1 MPSSL
6 QDSPVRFGSW
16 LSVVWGR
23 KIRCKHRTPD
33 FLGQAQWNSMGDE
46 FVESQFEISYIVGA
60 SVVLLLFIWNSSWF
74 DDCTLTLINE
84 HGRIWV

>member
-1 MPSSL
+1 
-6 QDSPVRFGSW
+6 
-16 LSVVWGR
+16 
-23 KIRCKHRTPD
+23 
-33 FLGQAQWNSMGDE
+33 MGDE